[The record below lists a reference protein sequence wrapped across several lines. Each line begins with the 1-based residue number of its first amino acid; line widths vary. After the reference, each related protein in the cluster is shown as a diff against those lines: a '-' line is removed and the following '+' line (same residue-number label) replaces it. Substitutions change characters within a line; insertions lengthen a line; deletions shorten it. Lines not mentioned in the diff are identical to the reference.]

1 MSKITLAFGDGE
13 YDFFLP
19 WAACAEIERKSGNVP
34 IMQIYARVA
43 SGQASTS
50 DIVETIRQ
58 GLLGGESGTADGQP
72 IEVKP
77 HVANALIERYVTGSD
92 RRPISESWQLAEA
105 ILAAALVG
113 YEPAQADEADLK
125 KKKAKA

>member
-1 MSKITLAFGDGE
+1 MSGITLAFGDGE
-13 YDFFLP
+13 YNFFLP
-19 WAACAEIERKSGNVP
+19 WAACAEIERKSGNTP

-58 GLLGGESGTADGQP
+58 GLMGGSGGIADGQS
-72 IEVKP
+72 VDMKP
-77 HVANALIERYVTGSD
+77 HVANALVERYVTGSD
-92 RRPISESWQLAEA
+92 RCPISESWQVAEA
-105 ILAAALVG
+105 VLAAALVG
-113 YEPAQADEADLK
+113 YEPAQEADGSK